1 MDHKFDQMLN
11 ALLVKKQCIKF
22 DYNTPQ
28 IL

>member
-11 ALLVKKQCIKF
+11 ALLVKKQYIKF